1 MQRGPRG
8 SGVAVDPERVRE
20 ARIQAG
26 LSLAQVA
33 GDDVSRTFIHFVE
46 RGTSRPSRKVLALIA
61 RRTGRPITYFMA
73 ENSQNSHPSS
83 DLAAELSRIAKLTRR
98 YVALSRLNSADRETL
113 KLVELALRMSASLTK
128 SLQSKSK
135 GESKGT

>member
-1 MQRGPRG
+1 
-8 SGVAVDPERVRE
+8 
-20 ARIQAG
+20 
-26 LSLAQVA
+26 
-33 GDDVSRTFIHFVE
+33 
-46 RGTSRPSRKVLALIA
+46 
-61 RRTGRPITYFMA
+61 MA